1 MIQKISFIR
10 GNQKSYIR
18 VACVLGVEKSY
29 EYQMCTYN
37 TLSSLLPFHQRSEDG
52 VQYLYYEVSGMQ
64 SLDVCLQTQKLKRA
78 LMISLVRAVMKL
90 CRELSEYAL
99 NLGGIVFLPKY
110 IMLSSNEEEPQFLYT
125 FGSTGEV
132 YEQLEQ
138 LLEFCIEYLDYQD
151 NLLVEELYKVYER
164 LLEQKEHFYLAGEME
179 RLLTVLL
186 GDCGQDTSETAT
198 VPFES
203 LKQQEAIDP
212 FSEGETIMISQDTS
226 SEVAGKEFRN
236 LKYGLLVL
244 FLLDV
249 GCLFVWKPITL
260 LKIFFCVATGGVL
273 LVLNIHVRRQEKQRE
288 KERELQQKSK
298 YIEEYET
305 LSRSSTQEDGGTQ
318 IISIESNEG
327 VLYNLQESEPQYIY
341 IGDTRKV
348 IGKDPKKAQ
357 VLLQQAGV
365 SRIHAMIVKEGRECI
380 LEDLNSTNGTWV
392 NEKCLEPRTR
402 YVLKQG
408 DKVRFAGVEYIFR

>member
-1 MIQKISFIR
+1 MIQEISFIR

-18 VACVLGVEKSY
+18 VACALGVEKSY

-37 TLSSLLPFHQRSEDG
+37 TLSSLLPFHQRSQDG

-78 LMISLVRAVMKL
+78 VMISLVKAVIKL

-99 NLGGIVFLPKY
+99 NLGSIVFGPKY
-110 IMLSSNEEEPQFLYT
+110 IMLSSNEEEIQFLYT
-125 FGSTGEV
+125 FGSTGEA

-151 NLLVEELYKVYER
+151 DLLVDELYKVYER
-164 LLEQKEHFYLAGEME
+164 LLEQKELFYLAGEME
-179 RLLTVLL
+179 RLLTVLS
-186 GDCGQDTSETAT
+186 GDCGQDPSETAT
-198 VPFES
+198 IPFES
-203 LKQQEAIDP
+203 LKQQEALDP
-212 FSEGETIMISQDTS
+212 FSEGEAVMISQDTS

-236 LKYGLLVL
+236 LKYGLFVL
-244 FLLDV
+244 LLLDV
-249 GCLFVWKPITL
+249 GCLLFWKPITF
-260 LKIFFCVATGGVL
+260 LKIFFCIAAGGVL
-273 LVLNIHVRRQEKQRE
+273 LVLNIHVRRQEKQHE

-305 LSRSSTQEDGGTQ
+305 LSNSSIQEDGGTQ

-408 DKVRFAGVEYIFR
+408 DKVRFAGMEYIFR

>member
-1 MIQKISFIR
+1 MNEEISFIR

-18 VACVLGVEKSY
+18 AACALELEMSY

-37 TLSSLLPFHQRSEDG
+37 ILGSLLPFHQRSQDG
-52 VQYLYYEVSGMQ
+52 ERYLYYEVSGMQ
-64 SLDVCLQTQKLKRA
+64 SLDVCLQTQKLKREY
-78 LMISLVRAVMKL
+78 MISLGKAVIKL

-99 NLGGIVFLPKY
+99 NLGCVVFNPKY
-110 IMLSSNEEEPQFLYT
+110 IMLSSNEEEIQFLYH
-125 FGSTGEV
+125 FGSNREV

-151 NLLVEELYKVYER
+151 DMLVEELYKVYEH
-164 LLEQKEHFYLAGEME
+164 LLEQKELFYLAGEME
-179 RLLTVLL
+179 RLLNILS
-186 GDCGQDTSETAT
+186 GECGQDTSETLA
-198 VPFES
+198 VPLES

-212 FSEGETIMISQDTS
+212 FSEREAVIISRDTS

-244 FLLDV
+244 LLLDA
-249 GCLFVWKPITL
+249 GCLLFWKPFTL

-273 LVLNIHVRRQEKQRE
+273 LALNIFVRRQEKQRE
-288 KERELQQKSK
+288 KERELQQQSK
-298 YIEEYET
+298 YLEEYDT

-327 VLYNLQESEPQYIY
+327 ILYNLQESEPQYIY
-341 IGDTRKV
+341 TGETRKV

-365 SRIHAMIVKEGRECI
+365 SRIHAMIVKEGKECI

>member
-1 MIQKISFIR
+1 MIQEISFIR

-18 VACVLGVEKSY
+18 AACALGVEKSY

-37 TLSSLLPFHQRSEDG
+37 SLSSLLPFHQRSQDG

-64 SLDVCLQTQKLKRA
+64 SLDVCLQTQKLKRE
-78 LMISLVRAVMKL
+78 LMVSLVKAVMKL

-99 NLGGIVFLPKY
+99 NLGCIVFLPKY
-110 IMLSSNEEEPQFLYT
+110 IMLSSNEEETQFLYT
-125 FGSTGEV
+125 FGSPGEA
-132 YEQLEQ
+132 YEQLEK

-151 NLLVEELYKVYER
+151 DLLVEELYKVYER
-164 LLEQKEHFYLAGEME
+164 LLEQKEHFYLAAEME
-179 RLLTVLL
+179 RLLTVLS
-186 GDCGQDTSETAT
+186 GDCGQDTSETMV

-203 LKQQEAIDP
+203 LNEQEAIDP
-212 FSEGETIMISQDTS
+212 FSEEEAVMISQDTS
-226 SEVAGKEFRN
+226 SKVAGKEFRN
-236 LKYGLLVL
+236 LKYGLFVL
-244 FLLDV
+244 LLIDI
-249 GCLFVWKPITL
+249 GYLLLWKPTTL
-260 LKIFFCVATGGVL
+260 LKIFFCVATSGVL
-273 LVLNIHVRRQEKQRE
+273 LVLNILVRRQEKQRE
-288 KERELQQKSK
+288 KERELQQESK

-305 LSRSSTQEDGGTQ
+305 LSRSSTHEDVGTQ

-341 IGDTRKV
+341 IGDARKV

-408 DKVRFAGVEYIFR
+408 DKVRFAGMEYIFR

>member
-1 MIQKISFIR
+1 MIQEISFIR

-99 NLGGIVFLPKY
+99 NLGCIVFLPKY

-125 FGSTGEV
+125 FGPTGEV

-151 NLLVEELYKVYER
+151 NLLVEELYNVYER

-212 FSEGETIMISQDTS
+212 FSEGETVMISQDTS

-392 NEKCLEPRTR
+392 NEKCLEPRTS

>member
-1 MIQKISFIR
+1 MIQEISFIR

-125 FGSTGEV
+125 FGPTGEV

-244 FLLDV
+244 FLLNV